1 MAGFCIYRYIYIYKI
16 RYTYGDISITTR
28 MYIHAR
34 LQFVSHLD
42 FPLFFGQIY
51 RVDHGRGN
59 DFDEADRDT

>member
-1 MAGFCIYRYIYIYKI
+1 
-16 RYTYGDISITTR
+16 